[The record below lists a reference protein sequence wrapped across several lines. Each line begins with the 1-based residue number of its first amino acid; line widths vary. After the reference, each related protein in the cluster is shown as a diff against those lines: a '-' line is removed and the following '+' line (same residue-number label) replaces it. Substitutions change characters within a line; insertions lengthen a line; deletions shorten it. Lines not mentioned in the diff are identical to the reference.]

1 MGFDPVCCCQ
11 RAAGVPARMRCCRR
25 PPTPLPSPLLQG
37 VSEEVGLI
45 KWPAPAKAALNTLL
59 VIAIV
64 VGTSASLLAINSLL
78 TELSKLY

>member
-1 MGFDPVCCCQ
+1 M
-11 RAAGVPARMRCCRR
+11 
-25 PPTPLPSPLLQG
+25 
-37 VSEEVGLI
+37 SEEVGLI
-45 KWPAPAKAALNTLL
+45 KWPEPAKAALNTLL